1 MISDRGAGDQ
11 FQALLIEFGWIK
23 LDLIDDLWRSL
34 TPDELPL
41 SPQLREE
48 LDRRLNRLEREGLTG
63 IPWEDVRAEMTGR
76 KV

>member
-1 MISDRGAGDQ
+1 VAKPAIDLTKLSGD
-11 FQALLIEFGWIK
+11 EK

-48 LDRRLNRLEREGLTG
+48 LDRRLDRLDREGPTG
-63 IPWEDVRAEMTGR
+63 VPWEDVRAEMTGR
-76 KV
+76 KA